1 MLMLLCCCCLCFCC
15 CWLSLFRCCCFPPFC
30 LPPAYKSSLAAS
42 CAHFWTLSI
51 AASSHA
57 PHQWCPPCINIRFS
71 HHQQSIPTIQL
82 ILRYHHC
89 SLHNNTNALVEVT
102 MISPKIMPWHICHIW
117 QLAKRGGC
125 FLRYSMLTYHNC
137 ARKFNTTYKLEPL
150 VYAIFSD
157 VHIIWSPMPLPTDRK
172 VRTQGVVV
180 SEKISSNGRML
191 LVI

>member
-1 MLMLLCCCCLCFCC
+1 MLALRTDLETLNDVDAFMLLLSLLLLLLAF
-15 CWLSLFRCCCFPPFC
+15 SLFRCCCFPPFC

-102 MISPKIMPWHICHIW
+102 MISHITTVQENSTQPTSSSHWFMQFFQMFTLYGAQCH
-117 QLAKRGGC
+117 C
-125 FLRYSMLTYHNC
+125 PLT
-137 ARKFNTTYKLEPL
+137 R
-150 VYAIFSD
+150 S
-157 VHIIWSPMPLPTDRK
+157 
-172 VRTQGVVV
+172 VVV

>member
-1 MLMLLCCCCLCFCC
+1 MLMLLCCCCCCLCFCC

-71 HHQQSIPTIQL
+71 HHQQSIPNIPL

-89 SLHNNTNALVEVT
+89 SLHTNTNALVEVT
-102 MISPKIMPWHICHIW
+102 MISPKIMPSHICHICMLFCLFKDFMIRNSMKYCVFSFTMIT
-117 QLAKRGGC
+117 LAV
-125 FLRYSMLTYHNC
+125 LL
-137 ARKFNTTYKLEPL
+137 L
-150 VYAIFSD
+150 I
-157 VHIIWSPMPLPTDRK
+157 
-172 VRTQGVVV
+172 Q
-180 SEKISSNGRML
+180 
-191 LVI
+191 LVIV

>member
-1 MLMLLCCCCLCFCC
+1 MLMLLCCCCCCCCCCCLCFCC

-102 MISPKIMPWHICHIW
+102 MISPKIMPSHICHIW

-157 VHIIWSPMPLPTDRK
+157 VHIIWSPMPLPTDTRCSCVRK
-172 VRTQGVVV
+172 DFF
-180 SEKISSNGRML
+180 
-191 LVI
+191 

>member
-1 MLMLLCCCCLCFCC
+1 MLLCCCCLCFCC

-57 PHQWCPPCINIRFS
+57 PHQWCPPCINIRFFPPPAI
-71 HHQQSIPTIQL
+71 H
-82 ILRYHHC
+82 
-89 SLHNNTNALVEVT
+89 TNYST
-102 MISPKIMPWHICHIW
+102 FFKISPLIPSYQYQCIGWSNHD
-117 QLAKRGGC
+117 
-125 FLRYSMLTYHNC
+125 FTYHNC

-157 VHIIWSPMPLPTDRK
+157 VHIIWSPMPLPTDTRCSYI
-172 VRTQGVVV
+172 R
-180 SEKISSNGRML
+180 
-191 LVI
+191 